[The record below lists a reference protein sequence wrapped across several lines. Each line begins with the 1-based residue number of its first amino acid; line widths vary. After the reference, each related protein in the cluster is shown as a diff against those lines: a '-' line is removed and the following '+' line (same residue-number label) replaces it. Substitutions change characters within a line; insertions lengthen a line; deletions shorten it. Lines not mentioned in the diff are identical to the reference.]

1 MVENWQNDLLCYRAQ
16 YSTRV
21 RIVRY
26 EGDRCVAWWGSW
38 RRSRTLQTWRS
49 EMFVRGLDEG
59 KLWIV
64 KHLSTRHQHGLTF
77 ETTACFY
84 LYYSYSMLC
93 YPLHSHVDLGCM
105 RMSPILAASSMK
117 WMIFALHCLISE
129 TFFHQETL
137 LQLSRCYLRL
147 ATTPVLWNDRV
158 LDPSTG
164 DRTDRLKPPSLG
176 PRLKRDIMPIL
187 SVLESAQKSKVVCF
201 ISRMRKASQPI
212 CSAPS
217 TQVVNLQ
224 DPVLGST
231 VNFKRSTNHSSYMR
245 TAARMA

>member
-93 YPLHSHVDLGCM
+93 YPLHSHVDPGCM

-129 TFFHQETL
+129 TFFIKRPFFSSVAVIFAWPPLPYSGMIVCWTLRPETE
-137 LQLSRCYLRL
+137 Q
-147 ATTPVLWNDRV
+147 
-158 LDPSTG
+158 
-164 DRTDRLKPPSLG
+164 
-176 PRLKRDIMPIL
+176 
-187 SVLESAQKSKVVCF
+187 
-201 ISRMRKASQPI
+201 
-212 CSAPS
+212 
-217 TQVVNLQ
+217 
-224 DPVLGST
+224 
-231 VNFKRSTNHSSYMR
+231 
-245 TAARMA
+245 TA